1 MSDYAAP
8 GGTANPT
15 YTTFT
20 LFFMPTSSP
29 QLETTLTRAWLKRG
43 PLACALWPVSLLF
56 GALSAVRRGLY
67 RANLLKSQRLPVPVV
82 VVGNIFIGGTGKTP
96 LTIWLVQALRAAGMR
111 PGVIS
116 RGHGSADRTPRAVG
130 ASSTPQQVGD
140 EPLLIFQRGGCPV
153 MVGRDRAQAG
163 RALLAAHPEVD
174 VLVTDDGL
182 QHYALK
188 RDVEIVLF
196 DGRGVGNGWL
206 LPAGPLREPPRR
218 RRDVTVINA
227 AELAPALVASVAPGK
242 GLVVQMRLA
251 GGVAERLADRREQ
264 VPLEQLA
271 VHGQRIVAAAGIGNP
286 QRFFSMLRGAGLRFD
301 ELPLPD
307 HHDFLDQPF
316 AALDTDVILI
326 TEKDAVKCAQ
336 IEYLK
341 DDPRLWVVPVS
352 AHIDGA
358 LAQQIVEKCR
368 GRSTA

>member
-1 MSDYAAP
+1 
-8 GGTANPT
+8 
-15 YTTFT
+15 
-20 LFFMPTSSP
+20 MPTSPS

-56 GALSAVRRGLY
+56 GALGSVRRGLY
-67 RANLLKSQRLPVPVV
+67 RANILTSARLPVPVV

-96 LTIWLVQALRAAGMR
+96 LTIWLVQALREAGMQ

-116 RGHGSADRTPRAVG
+116 RGHGSADRSPRAVT
-130 ASSTPQQVGD
+130 AASTPQQVGD
-140 EPLLIFQRGGCPV
+140 EPLLIFQHGGCPV

-174 VLVTDDGL
+174 VIVTDDGL
-182 QHYALK
+182 QHYALQ

-196 DGRGVGNGWL
+196 DGRGTGNGWL

-227 AELAPALVASVAPGK
+227 ADISPALASCVAPK
-242 GLVVQMRLA
+242 NGLVVQMRLA
-251 GGVAERLADRREQ
+251 GDAAERLVNRAERL
-264 VPLEQLA
+264 PLAALA
-271 VHGQRIVAAAGIGNP
+271 QGGQRIVAAAGIGNP
-286 QRFFSMLRGAGLRFD
+286 QRFFAMLRGAGLRFA

-336 IEYLK
+336 IEHLK

>member
-1 MSDYAAP
+1 
-8 GGTANPT
+8 
-15 YTTFT
+15 
-20 LFFMPTSSP
+20 MPQSP
-29 QLETTLTRAWLKRG
+29 QKIESTLTRAWLHRG

-56 GALSAVRRGLY
+56 GALSTLRRALY
-67 RANLLKSQRLPVPVV
+67 RAGVLKSQRLPVPVV

-96 LTIWLVQALRAAGMR
+96 LTIWLVQALREAGLR

-116 RGHGSADRTPRAVG
+116 RGHGSAGSAPREVTRA
-130 ASSTPQQVGD
+130 STPQQVGD

-153 MVGRDRAQAG
+153 VVGRDRAQAG
-163 RALLAAHPEVD
+163 RALLSAHPEVD
-174 VLVTDDGL
+174 IVLTDDGL
-182 QHYALK
+182 QHYALQ

-196 DGRGVGNGWL
+196 DGRGAGNGWL
-206 LPAGPLREPPRR
+206 LPAGPLREPPGR

-227 AELAPALVASVAPGK
+227 PQLAPELVAQVAPRG
-242 GLVVQMRLA
+242 GLVAQMLLA
-251 GGVAERLADRREQ
+251 GDVAEQLVDRSARQPLAS
-264 VPLEQLA
+264 LA
-271 VHGQRIVAAAGIGNP
+271 ASGQRMVAAAGIGNP
-286 QRFFSMLRGAGLRFD
+286 QRFFSMLSASGLQFD

-336 IEYLK
+336 IEHLK

-352 AHIDGA
+352 ARIDSV

>member
-1 MSDYAAP
+1 
-8 GGTANPT
+8 
-15 YTTFT
+15 
-20 LFFMPTSSP
+20 MPTPSP
-29 QLETTLTRAWLKRG
+29 AKLETTLTRAWLTRG

-56 GALSAVRRGLY
+56 GTLSAVRRGLY
-67 RANLLKSQRLPVPVV
+67 HAGVLTSTRLPVPVV

-96 LTIWLVQALRAAGMR
+96 LTIWLVQALREAGMR

-116 RGHGSADRTPRAVG
+116 RGHGSADRLPRAVTG
-130 ASSTPQQVGD
+130 DSTPQQVGD

-163 RALLAAHPEVD
+163 RALLAAHPDVD

-182 QHYALK
+182 QHYALQ

-196 DGRGVGNGWL
+196 DGRGAGNGWL
-206 LPAGPLREPPRR
+206 LPAGPLRESPRR

-227 AELAPALVASVAPGK
+227 AGITPALAAAVAPEN
-242 GLVVQMRLA
+242 GLVVPMRLA
-251 GGVAERLADRREQ
+251 GGVAEQLIDRRRQ
-264 VPLEQLA
+264 QPLTDLA
-271 VHGQRIVAAAGIGNP
+271 QSGQRIVAAAGIGNP
-286 QRFFSMLRGAGLRFD
+286 QRFFSMLRGAGLRLA
-301 ELPLPD
+301 EMPLPD

-336 IEYLK
+336 IEHLK

-352 AHIDGA
+352 ARIDSA

>member
-1 MSDYAAP
+1 
-8 GGTANPT
+8 
-15 YTTFT
+15 
-20 LFFMPTSSP
+20 MPTSSP
-29 QLETTLTRAWLKRG
+29 AKLETTLTRAWLARG

-56 GALSAVRRGLY
+56 GALSAVRRVLY
-67 RANLLKSQRLPVPVV
+67 RANILQSARLPVPVV

-96 LTIWLVQALRAAGMR
+96 LTIWLVQALRDAGMR

-116 RGHGSADRTPRAVG
+116 RGHGSADRSPRAVT
-130 ASSTPQQVGD
+130 AASTPQQVGD

-163 RALLAAHPEVD
+163 RALLAAHPDVD

-182 QHYALK
+182 QHYALR

-196 DGRGVGNGWL
+196 DGRGAGNGWL
-206 LPAGPLREPPRR
+206 LPAGPLRESPRR

-227 AELAPALVASVAPGK
+227 PELAPALVARVAPQG
-242 GLVVQMRLA
+242 GLVVQMRLD
-251 GGVAERLADRREQ
+251 GSVAERLTDRSERM
-264 VPLEQLA
+264 PLETLA
-271 VHGQRIVAAAGIGNP
+271 AGGQRIVAAAGIGNP
-286 QRFFSMLRGAGLRFD
+286 RRFFAMLRGAGLHFA

-352 AHIDGA
+352 AQIDSA

>member
-1 MSDYAAP
+1 MSQPAKI
-8 GGTANPT
+8 
-15 YTTFT
+15 
-20 LFFMPTSSP
+20 
-29 QLETTLTRAWLKRG
+29 ETTLTRAWLHRG

-56 GALSAVRRGLY
+56 GALGSMRRGLY
-67 RANLLKSQRLPVPVV
+67 RANILKSARLPVPVV

-96 LTIWLVQALRAAGMR
+96 LTIWLVQALCAAGMR

-116 RGHGSADRTPRAVG
+116 RGHGSADRAPRAVT
-130 ASSTPQQVGD
+130 AASTPQQVGD
-140 EPLLIFQRGGCPV
+140 EPLLIFQHGGCPV

-174 VLVTDDGL
+174 VIVTDDGL
-182 QHYALK
+182 QHYALQ

-196 DGRGVGNGWL
+196 DGRGTGNGWL

-227 AELAPALVASVAPGK
+227 AEIAPALAARVAPK
-242 GLVVQMRLA
+242 NGLVVQMRLA
-251 GGVAERLADRREQ
+251 GDAAERLVDRGERL
-264 VPLEQLA
+264 PLAALA
-271 VHGQRIVAAAGIGNP
+271 QGGQRIVAAAGIGNP
-286 QRFFSMLRGAGLRFD
+286 QRFFAMLRGAGLRFA

-336 IEYLK
+336 IEHLK

-352 AHIDGA
+352 ARIDSA